1 MGSCTFGLVLS
12 NILMCIVALE
22 QLFRNTFHFYRYN
35 LLLCL
40 LEPVI
45 ECRVWNIVANAER
58 VDGNSIGLTLGFVE
72 ESQSFKIFFAKHN
85 LSSFKFST
93 KGCERDMLV
102 NTPILEAYQSANEIF
117 LKIKDEYGMWVCPN
131 GGSMKDT
138 IFRVGHIGYL
148 QKEDYDKLIAAFID
162 LKEKEFI

>member
-1 MGSCTFGLVLS
+1 MGKSHASQYANFGSL
-12 NILMCIVALE
+12 
-22 QLFRNTFHFYRYN
+22 
-35 LLLCL
+35 
-40 LEPVI
+40 P
-45 ECRVWNIVANAER
+45 
-58 VDGNSIGLTLGFVE
+58 
-72 ESQSFKIFFAKHN
+72 
-85 LSSFKFST
+85 
-93 KGCERDMLV
+93 
-102 NTPILEAYQSANEIF
+102 ANEIF

>member
-72 ESQSFKIFFAKHN
+72 EPQSFKIFFAKHN

-93 KGCERDMLV
+93 KVCERDMLV
-102 NTPILEAYQSANEIF
+102 NTPILEAYVFFSGSKIWLGNS
-117 LKIKDEYGMWVCPN
+117 LKRW
-131 GGSMKDT
+131 
-138 IFRVGHIGYL
+138 
-148 QKEDYDKLIAAFID
+148 AFVNHNPSKAR
-162 LKEKEFI
+162 LTLLVLPTE